1 MYCLY
6 IDGSGNNE
14 KKSPAAYAGI
24 LYKLT
29 NSGKIELKKYKKY
42 IGYET
47 QHEAKYQGILEGL
60 KYAMLLNIT
69 QLNIY
74 GNLEDF
80 NGNFLKTFV
89 PESKET
95 RVDSV
100 FPPKLISNIK
110 FHNIS
115 NEDKYY
121 KKVKGL
127 VVDVIK
133 EELYTYTYG
142 MDDTSNFL

>member
-6 IDGSGNNE
+6 IGVSGNNE

-29 NSGKIELKKYKKY
+29 NFGKIELKKYKKY

-47 QHEAKYQGILEGL
+47 EYEAKYQAIQEGL

-69 QLNIY
+69 KLNIY

-80 NGNFLKTFV
+80 NGNFLKIFV
-89 PESKET
+89 PEGEYG
-95 RVDSV
+95 V

-127 VVDVIK
+127 VVDIIE

-142 MDDTSNFL
+142 MTSNFL

>member
-1 MYCLY
+1 
-6 IDGSGNNE
+6 
-14 KKSPAAYAGI
+14 
-24 LYKLT
+24 
-29 NSGKIELKKYKKY
+29 
-42 IGYET
+42 
-47 QHEAKYQGILEGL
+47 
-60 KYAMLLNIT
+60 MLLNIT
-69 QLNIY
+69 KLNIY

-80 NGNFLKTFV
+80 NGNFLKIFV
-89 PESKET
+89 PEGEYG
-95 RVDSV
+95 V

-127 VVDVIK
+127 VVDIIE

-142 MDDTSNFL
+142 MTSNFL